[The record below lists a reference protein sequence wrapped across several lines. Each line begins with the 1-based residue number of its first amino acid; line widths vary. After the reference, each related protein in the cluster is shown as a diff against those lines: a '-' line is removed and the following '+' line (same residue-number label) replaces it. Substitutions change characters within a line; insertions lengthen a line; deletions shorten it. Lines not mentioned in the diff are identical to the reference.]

1 MIESIIE
8 GSIYLKPNFL
18 GDVLFKGSKNLLD
31 NLEYDATYQPSEVY
45 YGNRF
50 QAYPCYQTIV
60 GEDETKVYK
69 KELQRII
76 DRDFDLR
83 VIARK
88 VLSKELIK
96 SKVNTKYGLVHSD
109 SNADIAGIL
118 YFDQSVSGGT
128 AFFEHEWDKEPDIVV
143 GAYPNRLLMYNAK
156 RPHAPCQDFT
166 FDERKILA
174 FFITL

>member
-1 MIESIIE
+1 MIESILQ

-18 GDVLFKGSKNLLD
+18 GEVLFKGSINLLN
-31 NLEYDATYQPSEVY
+31 NLEYKATYQPSEVY

-50 QAYPCYQTIV
+50 QAYPCYQTTV
-60 GEDETKVYK
+60 CEEETKVYK
-69 KELQRII
+69 KHLQEILQKDFELT
-76 DRDFDLR
+76 

-88 VLSKELIK
+88 VLSEELLR
-96 SKVNTKYGLVHSD
+96 SKVNGKYGLVHSD
-109 SNADIAGIL
+109 PNADIASIL
-118 YFDQSVSGGT
+118 YFDQTVSGGT

-166 FDERKILA
+166 FVERKVLA
-174 FFITL
+174 FFIKL

>member
-1 MIESIIE
+1 MIESILN

-18 GDVLFKGSKNLLD
+18 SEVLYKGSINLLN
-31 NLEYDATYQPSEVY
+31 NLEYEATYQPSEVY

-50 QAYPCYQTIV
+50 QAYPCYQTTI
-60 GEDETKVYK
+60 GEETNVYK
-69 KELQRII
+69 KHLQEILKVNFELT
-76 DRDFDLR
+76 

-88 VLSKELIK
+88 VLSEELRQ
-96 SKVNTKYGLVHSD
+96 SKVNDRYGLIHSD
-109 SNADIAGIL
+109 PNADIAGIL
-118 YFDQSVSGGT
+118 YFDQTVSGGT

-166 FDERKILA
+166 FEERKILA
-174 FFITL
+174 FFIKL